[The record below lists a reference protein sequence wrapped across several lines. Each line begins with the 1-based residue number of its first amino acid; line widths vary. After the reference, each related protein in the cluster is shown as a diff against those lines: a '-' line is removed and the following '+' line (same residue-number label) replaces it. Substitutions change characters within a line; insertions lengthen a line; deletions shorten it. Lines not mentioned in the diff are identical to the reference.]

1 MEEIS
6 KKLRRGGASGQL
18 VFWDSEETQPDRLVP
33 PARPGWGLSSGGKKY
48 LFLEVEVE
56 AWVSTY
62 PLSSISIIK
71 GTVWGTKSLPEAV
84 TEGIFKTLKEDV

>member
-6 KKLRRGGASGQL
+6 KKLRRGGGSGQL

-56 AWVSTY
+56 AGACPQSLGFN
-62 PLSSISIIK
+62 LSFVK
-71 GTVWGTKSLPEAV
+71 H
-84 TEGIFKTLKEDV
+84 FNY